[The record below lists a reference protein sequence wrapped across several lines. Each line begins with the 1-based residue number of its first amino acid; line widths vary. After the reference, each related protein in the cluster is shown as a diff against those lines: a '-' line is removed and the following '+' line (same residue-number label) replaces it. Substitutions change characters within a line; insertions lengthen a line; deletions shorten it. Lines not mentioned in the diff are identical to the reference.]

1 MKIIKKIIIWLI
13 NLLKKIFGYK
23 KVHNKLKSSFNNKS
37 NKHYFKE
44 YKINNNS
51 VNNPLPLYLFINES
65 QKDML
70 LKKIRLIEEKLENES
85 NDIIDKIKKEITSS
99 KISFYQN
106 ELISEKIE
114 NILQD
119 KKSMIDTKEKIVT
132 LDKEIIDI
140 LENYDKNIK
149 EKTKREYGVV
159 NYVTLT
165 TLLLDETNLEIKNLK
180 EDFHHHKYNKHYY
193 EKEIKKIKSR
203 IDYLKS
209 IMGNESVKKEIE
221 ELKKDLYTKR
231 YDKYDL
237 LYNEEAFLG
246 LDKICDDLLKK
257 VNKRVIDLKKEKEDK
272 KVVKEEKNNDKD
284 KRKHEKEFLE
294 NILKRFQD
302 IELAR
307 KILLLSQNNE
317 KEINN
322 PKELLSYTNSI
333 YLEFIAGEKFKFN
346 YERNKT
352 KLEIVKL
359 INNMGKMNS
368 IFDKQEYVLLEH
380 INYSMSDLVTFALD
394 EKEKLDNVMEEKFNY
409 QKEKDELN
417 ILVQNKLNLIAEKE
431 IEKEKGHILV
441 KTNNE
446 K

>member
-1 MKIIKKIIIWLI
+1 
-13 NLLKKIFGYK
+13 
-23 KVHNKLKSSFNNKS
+23 
-37 NKHYFKE
+37 
-44 YKINNNS
+44 
-51 VNNPLPLYLFINES
+51 
-65 QKDML
+65 ML
-70 LKKIRLIEEKLENES
+70 LKKIGLIEEKLENES

-114 NILQD
+114 NVLQD

-149 EKTKREYGVV
+149 EKTKREYSVV

-209 IMGNESVKKEIE
+209 IMANESVKKEIE

-257 VNKRVIDLKKEKEDK
+257 VNKRVNVYYTEEGQEGYFEKNECDYECYLSYMRGIDILVDNISLIVEDNK
-272 KVVKEEKNNDKD
+272 LVAYINLNIDSFSDDEEYFESLNYDPYKVV
-284 KRKHEKEFLE
+284 
-294 NILKRFQD
+294 
-302 IELAR
+302 IE
-307 KILLLSQNNE
+307 
-317 KEINN
+317 
-322 PKELLSYTNSI
+322 
-333 YLEFIAGEKFKFN
+333 
-346 YERNKT
+346 
-352 KLEIVKL
+352 
-359 INNMGKMNS
+359 
-368 IFDKQEYVLLEH
+368 
-380 INYSMSDLVTFALD
+380 
-394 EKEKLDNVMEEKFNY
+394 
-409 QKEKDELN
+409 
-417 ILVQNKLNLIAEKE
+417 
-431 IEKEKGHILV
+431 
-441 KTNNE
+441 
-446 K
+446 